1 MRDSRDKII
10 DQLIDDKNRIYTRL
24 KREEREN
31 QVFRSQ
37 VKYLKQRLEHAEKKI
52 KELSNEIVDSRAKK
66 DIKEYKEVQSLV
78 LSKRDFD
85 KVTNEISN
93 PSDPNKKLVNA
104 FKANKSVIEDE

>member
-37 VKYLKQRLEHAEKKI
+37 VKYLKQRLEHAEKRI
-52 KELSNEIVDSRAKK
+52 KELSNEVNNNRVKK
-66 DIKEYKEVQSLV
+66 ERSGSSEAVC
-78 LSKRDFD
+78 
-85 KVTNEISN
+85 
-93 PSDPNKKLVNA
+93 
-104 FKANKSVIEDE
+104 

>member
-1 MRDSRDKII
+1 MSKIMKMRDSRDKII

-52 KELSNEIVDSRAKK
+52 KELSNEIINSRAKEEGSGEG
-66 DIKEYKEVQSLV
+66 D
-78 LSKRDFD
+78 
-85 KVTNEISN
+85 
-93 PSDPNKKLVNA
+93 
-104 FKANKSVIEDE
+104 SVRQ